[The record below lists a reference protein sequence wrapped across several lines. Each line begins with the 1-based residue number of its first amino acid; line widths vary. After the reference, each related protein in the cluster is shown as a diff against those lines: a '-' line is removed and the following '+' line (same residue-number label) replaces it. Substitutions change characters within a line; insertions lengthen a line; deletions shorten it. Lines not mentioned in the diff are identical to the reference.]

1 MLAIQNSHILTTDVK
16 GISYVINYDMPGN
29 IEDYVHRIG
38 RTGRAGTT
46 GTAVSLF
53 TEANSKLGGDLCKIM
68 REANQTV
75 PPELLR
81 YDRRSFGSHIR
92 YGRGGGRGVWGG
104 RGRGGRGRG
113 RGGFQS
119 GSNGA
124 PMGNRRF

>member
-29 IEDYVHRIG
+29 IEEYVHRIG

-92 YGRGGGRGVWGG
+92 YGRGGGRGGWGG

>member
-1 MLAIQNSHILTTDVK
+1 MLAIRTLHILTTDVK

-68 REANQTV
+68 REANQTI

-92 YGRGGGRGVWGG
+92 YGRGGGRGGWGG

-113 RGGFQS
+113 RGGFLS

-124 PMGNRRF
+124 PIGNRRF